1 MLADIATHNSSSG
14 LPVTALAE
22 AQTAAKVAASALSFD
37 DVPTA
42 IHYLRASLAAL
53 GAAER

>member
-1 MLADIATHNSSSG
+1 MLTDIATSSSASG
-14 LPVTALAE
+14 LPVAALAE
-22 AQTAAKVAASALSFD
+22 AQSAAKVAASALSFD

-42 IHYLRASLAAL
+42 IHYLRLSLAAL

>member
-1 MLADIATHNSSSG
+1 MLTDINTSSSSSG
-14 LPVTALAE
+14 LPISALAE

-53 GAAER
+53 GAAEH